1 MDRYPQTR
9 RSDKTRRSGE
19 GSSDDLIIDVS
30 FQGGNLPVSRAFIGI
45 KIFMFN
51 SLNAIKKATPRGG
64 WMVVNRLV
72 FR

>member
-9 RSDKTRRSGE
+9 RGDQTRRSGE
-19 GSSDDLIIDVS
+19 GSSDGLIIDVS
-30 FQGGNLPVSRAFIGI
+30 FQGDNLPVSRAFIGI
-45 KIFMFN
+45 KIFMIN

-64 WMVVNRLV
+64 WIVVNRLV

>member
-9 RSDKTRRSGE
+9 RGDQTRRSGE

-30 FQGGNLPVSRAFIGI
+30 FQGDNLPVSRAFIGI
-45 KIFMFN
+45 KIFMIN
-51 SLNAIKKATPRGG
+51 SLYAIKKATPRGG
-64 WMVVNRLV
+64 WMVLNRLV